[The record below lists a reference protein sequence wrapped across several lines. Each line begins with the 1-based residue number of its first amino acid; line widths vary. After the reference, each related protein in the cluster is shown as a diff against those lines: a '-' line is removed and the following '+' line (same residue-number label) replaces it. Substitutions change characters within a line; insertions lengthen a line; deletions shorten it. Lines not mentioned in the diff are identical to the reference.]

1 MSEESRALVPI
12 NVVVPT
18 KPLPEEREMEMIL
31 AIAQRAVKA
40 TGMIPANI
48 KNADQAFAIMLAGFE
63 LGCKPITSLRHIFV
77 VNGKTEPDGQL
88 MMGLVLANDPTARF
102 IFHERSRT
110 VADIELTRAGRE
122 PLRIKIT
129 IEEVGALGKKQG
141 PWTQYPADMLSWH
154 VIKRLCRLGASDAIN
169 AIAGMEVAD
178 AAEVAQSIREAQP
191 TAPALAEGREPA
203 DAELVNEGDT
213 GASVEAPT
221 AEPQAAAAE
230 KPPAQEAAP
239 PEVSPEPPSSG
250 PSPRDLFTAWLVDNG
265 LENVVTQWLGLK
277 AEGDDPL
284 AAQWIEPAVAY
295 GLTIATAYEI
305 AQDAMQAMFDKV
317 RELRGTPTPL
327 QTALAEV
334 KPRERRKAALDKHD
348 AAARGKEGAGDR
360 DNRA

>member
-40 TGMIPANI
+40 PSMIPANI

-129 IEEVGALGKKQG
+129 IEEVSSLAKKPG
-141 PWTQYPADMLSWH
+141 PWQQYPADMLSWH
-154 VIKRLCRLGASDAIN
+154 VVKRLCRLGASDAIN

-191 TAPALAEGREPA
+191 TAPALAEGVEPA
-203 DAELVNEGDT
+203 DAELVNKGDT

-230 KPPAQEAAP
+230 KPPAQEAAATP
-239 PEVSPEPPSSG
+239 PEGESEG

-305 AQDAMQAMFDKV
+305 AHQAMQAVWEKV
-317 RELRGTPTPL
+317 VELRGTPTPL
-327 QTALAEV
+327 QTALAEF
-334 KPRERRKAALDKHD
+334 KPLERLKAAFDKHD
-348 AAARGKEGAGDR
+348 AAAEGKDGATLG
-360 DNRA
+360 ASQ